1 MPEFAFTEIS
11 RLPYAERMA
20 AIGILTRFWFD
31 NLDLLGL
38 EVI

>member
-1 MPEFAFTEIS
+1 MLEFTFTEVS

-20 AIGILTRFWFD
+20 AIGVLARFWFD
-31 NLDLLGL
+31 NPDLLGL